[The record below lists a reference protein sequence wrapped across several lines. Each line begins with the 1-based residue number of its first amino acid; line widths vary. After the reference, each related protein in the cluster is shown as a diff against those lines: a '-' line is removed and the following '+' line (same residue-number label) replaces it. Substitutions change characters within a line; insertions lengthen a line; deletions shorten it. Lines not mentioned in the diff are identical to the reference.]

1 MRRPLSLVLL
11 ALAASLA
18 APTVAA
24 QTALVNATTAA
35 PLQQAA
41 LDAYFYLYPL
51 ISMDLERRQAAAAAA
66 AGQPGT
72 AAPNTL
78 GTPQDGQA
86 WWPHAGMQR
95 VSGWLDLQDGPVV
108 LEMPATEGRQH
119 LVTLYDLWSE
129 AFAVLSKRSAPA
141 AAARYA
147 ITPPGWNGALPAGM
161 QRLEAPTVHVRLQG
175 LAPGGA
181 DAAAWL
187 RALRLTPWQAWQQG
201 STQSVQLRADPQLD
215 ARMPP
220 RQQLATMPADA
231 FFTYGAELLRKHP
244 PHAIDQPMLASLRR
258 VGILPGRQLAFDKL
272 TLQQQQALRHAQRE
286 APAYLDL
293 PGETAGP
300 LGWAAERDA
309 MGAYGSAYLK
319 RARMA
324 RLRPGTEPPQEVLSF
339 QLMADAM
346 GQPIDP
352 QGHYVLRF
360 EADALPPGEG
370 FWSLAVFDAA
380 GQPLTHR
387 LGRTSL
393 SDRDPLRYNPDGSL
407 ELYLQDIAV
416 ADTDRANWL
425 ALGPQ
430 TATLLMRLY
439 QPAPEA
445 LYGRWNPPAV
455 LRVDD
460 DAQPPAQP

>member
-18 APTVAA
+18 APAVPA

-51 ISMDLERRQAAAAAA
+51 VSMDLARRQAAAAAA
-66 AGQPGT
+66 TGQPGA
-72 AAPNTL
+72 AAPNAL
-78 GTPQDGQA
+78 GTPQDDQT
-86 WWPHAGMQR
+86 WPHAGMQR

-141 AAARYA
+141 SAARYA

-181 DAAAWL
+181 DAAGWL
-187 RALRLTPWQAWQQG
+187 RALRLTPWQAWHQG

-215 ARMPP
+215 VRTPL
-220 RQQLATMPADA
+220 RRQLATMPAEA

-244 PHAIDQPMLASLRR
+244 PHAADQPMLASLRR

-286 APAYLDL
+286 APVYLDM

-300 LGWAAERDA
+300 LGWVAERDA

-324 RLRPGTEPPQEVLSF
+324 RQRPGTELPQEVLSF
-339 QLMADAM
+339 RLMADAM

-352 QGHYVLRF
+352 QGRYVMRF

-370 FWSLAVFDAA
+370 FWSLTVFDAA

-387 LGRTSL
+387 LGQTSL

-430 TATLLMRLY
+430 AATLLMRLY